1 MVDCN
6 INQEWAYRTKNG
18 EPVPEV
24 PGGPEA
30 NKYRNLAI
38 AHDAMLS
45 DFVESIIN
53 WVLAA
58 AANGEQRWF
67 YIENGLASYIWKRP
81 AMKKLMRVFGISL
94 QTVNYC
100 AYQVFCNDVDQKYT
114 SRKSTGI
121 LTNSPFVPKLC
132 SCPNKK
138 HRHTIGGAAGT
149 TAPHFAGAPP
159 TTCKHV
165 TPAELT
171 FDIAAATLSGAPP
184 NMIEESTF
192 WYPVLV
198 ESTASMVAN
207 TTQPCDFRLPGW
219 LLDEV
224 MDEVQ

>member
-1 MVDCN
+1 MVGCN

-18 EPVPEV
+18 EPVPEA
-24 PGGPEA
+24 PGGPES

-38 AHDAMLS
+38 AHGAMLS

-58 AANGEQRWF
+58 AANDEQRWF

-81 AMKKLMRVFGISL
+81 ATERLMRVFGISL
-94 QTVNYC
+94 QTVNCC
-100 AYQVFCNDVDQKYT
+100 AYQVFSSDVDQKYT

-121 LTNSPFVPKLC
+121 LTNSPFIPKVC

-138 HRHTIGGAAGT
+138 HRHTIGGARGT
-149 TAPHFAGAPP
+149 TAPHFAGVPP
-159 TTCKHV
+159 LTCKHV

-171 FDIAAATLSGAPP
+171 FDIAATTLSSAPP
-184 NMIEESTF
+184 NMVEESTF

-198 ESTASMVAN
+198 GPTASVVAN
-207 TTQPCDFRLPGW
+207 TTQPRDFRLPGW
-219 LLDEV
+219 FLDEI
-224 MDEVQ
+224 Q